1 MATET
6 NNTDPSVEA
15 RRRFL
20 ASCGRFAAA
29 TPPAMA
35 LILADAEHNPL
46 FALSGGSSGGGG
58 PQGNNGFG
66 NGGGDGIPGNS
77 GSAPGMVGGDINR

>member
-1 MATET
+1 MATES
-6 NNTDPSVEA
+6 NKTDPSVEA

-46 FALSGGSSGGGG
+46 FALSGGSPGRG

-77 GSAPGMVGGDINR
+77 GSAPGLEGGDINR